1 MALTVVPAVPTDAA
15 GSGTL
20 LGTVVNPAG
29 LTLAK
34 TVPISGAPAFVDP
47 GLGASPTWHGFAIDQ
62 SGIAFTDAISVVGDH
77 RVRIDPTAARP
88 LDDGLDWAPG
98 SFYDQDGAPVPECAR
113 GVLARGE
120 ARLAAAGLRA
130 LVGHE
135 IEFLLVAPDG
145 GRLPGA
151 LWAQYGLAGMLE
163 HENFVRDVIAAAA
176 AAGVGID
183 QLHPEYGVNQFEISL
198 APLSP
203 VAAADQL
210 VLMRIIVARIARRSG
225 LRVSLSPAPFAGSV
239 GCGAHQHFSL
249 LRGGVPIFS
258 GGTGARGMTSDG
270 EAAVAGIVTG
280 LAQAQAVLG
289 GSIVSGLRML
299 PGNWAGAHTCWGT
312 ENREAAVRFL
322 PATHGNP
329 RGANVEV
336 KIVDPSANPY
346 FATAAILGLALDG
359 IEEAKALPPEV
370 TIDPAALTV
379 SERTAAGVGLLST
392 DQAEIV
398 AGLAN
403 SVRMRAILGDP
414 AVDALV
420 AVRRYEYEHYSAL
433 DPEQLCDRF
442 RMAWSV

>member
-1 MALTVVPAVPTDAA
+1 MTLTVLPTTAPDAA

-113 GVLARGE
+113 GALGRVE

-151 LWAQYGLAGMLE
+151 LWAQYGLAGVLE
-163 HENFVRDVIAAAA
+163 HEDFVREVLAAAT

-183 QLHPEYGVNQFEISL
+183 QFHPEYGVNQFEISL
-198 APLSP
+198 APLTP
-203 VAAADQL
+203 VSAADQL
-210 VLMRIIVARIARRSG
+210 VLMRIIISRVARRSG
-225 LRVSLSPAPFAGSV
+225 LRVSLSPVPFAGGA

-249 LRGGVPIFS
+249 LRGGAPIFS
-258 GGTGARGMTSDG
+258 GGAGARRMTPDG

-280 LAQAQAVLG
+280 LPQAQAVLG
-289 GSIVSGLRML
+289 GSIVSGLRMH
-299 PGNWAGAHTCWGT
+299 PGNWAGAHACWGT

-322 PATHGNP
+322 PATNGNP

-336 KIVDPSANPY
+336 KVVDPSANPY

-359 IEEAKALPPEV
+359 IEEAAVLPPEV
-370 TIDPAALTV
+370 TVDPAALTA
-379 SERTAAGVGLLST
+379 SERADAGAALLPT

-398 AGLAN
+398 AELAN
-403 SVRMRAILGDP
+403 SARMRAILGDP

-420 AVRRYEYEHYSAL
+420 AVRRYEYEHYSSL
-433 DPEQLCDRF
+433 DPGQLCDRF